1 MFNVDL
7 YDDYDLELCEEFA
20 IDTEAGE
27 ILTEFA
33 TVGRFPK
40 YNMSVAVNPDKNRNL
55 KDMQYFKL
63 YNNTY
68 PDKATKIARIKFCS
82 CGYVIH
88 KNNGKKKNWF
98 LDRSEI
104 KNLTE
109 ILKSETY
116 NGYTVWE
123 SLVMRFNYESGFEF
137 DEIKKNKSD
146 NMIYEDYLPMDLK
159 IPDYEIFLSQ

>member
-7 YDDYDLELCEEFA
+7 YDDHDLKLCEEFA
-20 IDTEAGE
+20 VDTEAGE

-33 TVGRFPK
+33 TVRRFPK
-40 YNMSVAVNPDKNRNL
+40 YNMSVAINPDKNRIL

-63 YNNTY
+63 YNHIYTNE
-68 PDKATKIARIKFCS
+68 ATKIARIKFRS

-88 KNNGKKKNWF
+88 GNNGKKKNWF

-109 ILKSETY
+109 ILNFQSEKDK
-116 NGYTVWE
+116 GYTVWE
-123 SLVMRFNYESGFEF
+123 SLVINFNYESGLEF
-137 DEIKKNKSD
+137 DKIKKNKSD
-146 NMIYEDYLPMDLK
+146 T
-159 IPDYEIFLSQ
+159 